1 LGIAFHYVSGDGMK
15 HPTAIRFLRLTDLR
29 NRRGQSTS
37 SIYRD
42 IRNGLFPPPVK
53 LGENT
58 SAWPEHEADAIARAQ
73 IAGADSARIRTLVSE
88 LVAARKLG
96 A

>member
-1 LGIAFHYVSGDGMK
+1 MNT
-15 HPTAIRFLRLTDLR
+15 PTSIRFLRLTDLLLR
-29 NRRGQSTS
+29 LGQSRS

-42 IRNGLFPPPVK
+42 IRDGLFPPPIK

-73 IAGADSARIRTLVSE
+73 IAGADSSRIRSLVSE
-88 LVAARKLG
+88 LVAARRQ
-96 A
+96 AA

>member
-1 LGIAFHYVSGDGMK
+1 MTS
-15 HPTAIRFLRLTDLR
+15 PTSIRFLRLTELR
-29 NRRGQSTS
+29 GRRGQSTS

-42 IRNGLFPPPVK
+42 IRNGLFPPPIK

-73 IAGADSARIRTLVSE
+73 IAGADDARIRSLVAE
-88 LVAARKLG
+88 LVAARKL
-96 A
+96 AA